1 MYGGLIRAESL
12 RKSRTIVKMVVRLVY
27 VSCVSQIVKIYNA
40 AMMDVVEAVVSAVA
54 EVNVLTDVAS
64 VSKRRVPAVTRA
76 MYGGLIRAESLRK

>member
-1 MYGGLIRAESL
+1 
-12 RKSRTIVKMVVRLVY
+12 VRLCILVLLNTLLANLN
-27 VSCVSQIVKIYNA
+27 VMVCNA
-40 AMMDVVEAVVSAVA
+40 AMTDVVEAVVSAVA